1 MLKAVFVYFA
11 PAFHRL
17 HTCPVDRNRPPS
29 TTRHD
34 ADNPRKGSRGAYAHF
49 CIFAA
54 EEFTPRHNMTMNADR
69 NNKNQNLVLEKMLA
83 TTRSGGSLFRTV
95 LTDIPLNVNI
105 AASNW
110 YDRNAIL

>member
-1 MLKAVFVYFA
+1 
-11 PAFHRL
+11 
-17 HTCPVDRNRPPS
+17 
-29 TTRHD
+29 
-34 ADNPRKGSRGAYAHF
+34 
-49 CIFAA
+49 
-54 EEFTPRHNMTMNADR
+54 MTMNADR